1 MFDSNSFCSLAL
13 CFYREICQ
21 LPSDMSR
28 TCLESK
34 TTIILGLGMEIQFEK
49 IWFFMSISY
58 YANFSNLPSKILT
71 LAIFCNVLRKYINPD
86 IWQFLT
92 IALNWISH
100 FKAVILYSIGITFA
114 KFRSTVNLTKT
125 QLRHFAGSSLPYPMH
140 HFSSQRLLVFLQSIP
155 KWTDILKV
163 FWWIQIKN

>member
-13 CFYREICQ
+13 YFYREICQ

-49 IWFFMSISY
+49 IWFFISISY

-71 LAIFCNVLRKYINPD
+71 LAIFFIVLRKYINPD

-92 IALNWISH
+92 IALNWTSH
-100 FKAVILYSIGITFA
+100 FKAAILYSIGITFA
-114 KFRSTVNLTKT
+114 NSVILQVVSALSNAPLLLFSKAL
-125 QLRHFAGSSLPYPMH
+125 SLPAKY
-140 HFSSQRLLVFLQSIP
+140 
-155 KWTDILKV
+155 TKV
-163 FWWIQIKN
+163 DRCFEGVLMDSN